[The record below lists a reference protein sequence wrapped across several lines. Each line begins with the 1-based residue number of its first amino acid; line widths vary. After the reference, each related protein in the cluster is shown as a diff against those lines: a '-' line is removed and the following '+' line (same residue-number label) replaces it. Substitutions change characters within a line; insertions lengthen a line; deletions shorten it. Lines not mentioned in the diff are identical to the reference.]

1 MKSCS
6 SGTHKLN
13 VNNNFD
19 YRYYSKQ
26 MYKNKLLIIT
36 QIESHNQQENVWYRT
51 SRRGAIL
58 LEAILYISV
67 VFSSKIPSQ
76 FGMTIFKVFR
86 RCVSKTLLSICEWS
100 FCIKLDSLV
109 IKTRSMLTSHG

>member
-67 VFSSKIPSQ
+67 VFSKIPSQ

-86 RCVSKTLLSICEWS
+86 RCVSKTLLSIFEWS
-100 FCIKLDSLV
+100 FCIELDSLV
-109 IKTRSMLTSHG
+109 IKTQSMLTSHG